1 MTNSCNSF
9 SGNVD
14 EEPEMKMNNTWTL
27 FVACFGFCEGDK
39 MLWRTHPTIQVGGKR
54 AKDGRWRESRERY
67 WHLTNGLA
75 WRHFQ
80 QTNILSYIC
89 NFLHHSPSISFHPW
103 PSYVY
108 CKTKSNRFKMQA
120 AKKILG
126 TIQKPLHSSFRQRY
140 FSALTG
146 VQRENALKNLFKP
159 GLFSWKQV
167 RCMPEFY
174 AGCNIRV
181 VLSFLQKNFTKYS
194 HHLPLI

>member
-1 MTNSCNSF
+1 MLMKNQRWRWTTPELYSSLVLDFVRVTKCF
-9 SGNVD
+9 DERIQPFKLVGNGRRMDD
-14 EEPEMKMNNTWTL
+14 EER
-27 FVACFGFCEGDK
+27 V
-39 MLWRTHPTIQVGGKR
+39 
-54 AKDGRWRESRERY
+54 ERGMY
-67 WHLTNGLA
+67 WLTPKTNGLA

-108 CKTKSNRFKMQA
+108 CKTKSIRFKMQA
-120 AKKILG
+120 ANKILG

>member
-89 NFLHHSPSISFHPW
+89 NFLHHSPCIHHQFRSIHDHHTCTVKQNQTDSK
-103 PSYVY
+103 
-108 CKTKSNRFKMQA
+108 CKLLKKSWEQSKSLSIVHFAKGTSQHWRVFRERMRSKNSSNRV
-120 AKKILG
+120 
-126 TIQKPLHSSFRQRY
+126 
-140 FSALTG
+140 FSRG
-146 VQRENALKNLFKP
+146 NK
-159 GLFSWKQV
+159 
-167 RCMPEFY
+167 
-174 AGCNIRV
+174 
-181 VLSFLQKNFTKYS
+181 
-194 HHLPLI
+194 